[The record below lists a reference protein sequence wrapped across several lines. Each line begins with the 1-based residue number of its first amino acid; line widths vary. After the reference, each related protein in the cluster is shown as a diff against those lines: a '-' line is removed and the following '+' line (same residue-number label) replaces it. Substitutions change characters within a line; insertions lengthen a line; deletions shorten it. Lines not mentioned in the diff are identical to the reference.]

1 MEGTRER
8 SQGSNEKTLGT
19 IIARA
24 TVFVFFLFCFVL
36 LLLLFF
42 CIVIFIF
49 DS

>member
-24 TVFVFFLFCFVL
+24 TVFVFCFFFVL